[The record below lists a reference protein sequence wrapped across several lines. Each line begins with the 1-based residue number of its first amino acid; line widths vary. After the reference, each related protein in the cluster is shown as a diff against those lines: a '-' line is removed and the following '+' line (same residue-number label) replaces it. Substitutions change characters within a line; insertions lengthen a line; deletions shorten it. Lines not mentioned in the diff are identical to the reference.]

1 MFSFNFN
8 GLSNDCLTA
17 AVLGPI
23 STSATNSDSCIGSM
37 NSESKLFKIIGA
49 LRPAVLAFGVVLS
62 LAWSALLVWLVLR
75 VFHVA

>member
-1 MFSFNFN
+1 
-8 GLSNDCLTA
+8 
-17 AVLGPI
+17 
-23 STSATNSDSCIGSM
+23 M